1 MSSVEDVSR
10 VDYLSTLSQNPPVY
24 SVKNY
29 ATLGLSIAGTISTG
43 DFTIEASADGVEWEE
58 VTVAKNGNQLP
69 DNTITE
75 TGSFIAG
82 VAGFQLARLL
92 PDTFTGQV
100 QVTANIS
107 TRITPA
113 FTVGFA

>member
-1 MSSVEDVSR
+1 MSSVD
-10 VDYLSTLSQNPPVY
+10 DFSQQNWLTTTSQVPPTY

-29 ATLGLSIAGTISTG
+29 ATLGLSIAGTITTGTFTVEVST
-43 DFTIEASADGVEWEE
+43 DGSEWEE
-58 VTVAKNGNQLP
+58 TTVAKSGSQLA
-69 DNTITE
+69 DNEITE

-82 VAGFQLARLL
+82 VAGYTLARLV
-92 PDTFTGQV
+92 PNTFTGSV

-113 FTVGFA
+113 FTVGF